1 MPQVI
6 DRARVRELTQSG
18 APLIDVL
25 PTKQYEDAHIKGAIS
40 IPLTKLNQSSTQQMS
55 QDNPIIV
62 YCNDYQ

>member
-6 DRARVRELTQSG
+6 DRDRVRALTQSG

-25 PTKQYEDAHIKGAIS
+25 PTKEYEDAHIKGAIS
-40 IPLTKLNQSSTQQMS
+40 IPLTKLNKASAQRLSRH
-55 QDNPIIV
+55 NPIIV